1 MSRIRFRNQFMR
13 IFFSIQHLGSFLMYE
28 SVIREL
34 AARGHQLHLAVSRAE
49 SLGWEHTLERVLA
62 ENPQITWSWLSPS
75 PSTSAFWFELARTTR
90 LWADYLRYFEPHYA
104 SAPTLR
110 ARAEARVPPRLVRIS
125 QRPLFQTPKNRQH
138 LLNALRTL
146 ERALPPVREIRQ
158 QLREHR
164 PDVVVVTPLV
174 YLGSWQ
180 FEVLRAALAE
190 GLRTAFA
197 VGSWDHLSSKALIRD
212 LPQRIFVWNET
223 QKEEAVRL
231 HRVPADRVVVTGA
244 QCYDQWF
251 GRVPVRT
258 REEFCRH
265 VGLPA
270 DRPFILYVCSA
281 LFWGS
286 PMEAEFVHRW
296 VQSLRASAYPELCR
310 AGILVRPH
318 PARMAEWRTIDLSL
332 CDNVTLYGSN
342 PMDAGSKE
350 DYFES
355 LFYSCAV
362 VGLNTS
368 AFLEAAVVGRPLHTI
383 LAPEFAE
390 NQEGTLHFHYLR
402 NVGGGVLQT
411 SRRFDEHH
419 AQLVVS
425 LRDPE
430 WRAAASRQFVR
441 EFIRPRGLDV
451 PATPVFCDAVD
462 DLLQATVPHPERTPA
477 RLVLLRWLAYP
488 MFLILRR
495 AYGTELFRD
504 DWKRNDPEHQRRLDL
519 RERERQ
525 SRRRAAEDARRL
537 RKQRRA
543 EKAAVREA
551 AVQAARAE
559 RTEGEA
565 EKARRLQAKVREKRA
580 RARQRGRAATRAR
593 LTQGAK
599 GWLSRWRPGGQ
610 GQPT

>member
-1 MSRIRFRNQFMR
+1 MR
-13 IFFSIQHLGSFLMYE
+13 IFFSMQHLGSFLVYE
-28 SVIREL
+28 PVIREL

-49 SLGWEHTLERVLA
+49 SLGWEHALESVLA
-62 ENPQITWSWLSPS
+62 SNPRITWSRLSPS
-75 PSTSAFWFELARTTR
+75 PSTSAFWFELAKTTR
-90 LWADYLRYFEPHYA
+90 LWADYLRYFEPDYA
-104 SAPTLR
+104 SAPKLR
-110 ARAEARVPPRLVRIS
+110 ARAEERVPPRLVRIS
-125 QRPLFQTPKNRQH
+125 QRPLFQTPKSRQR

-146 ERALPPVREIRQ
+146 ERALPPVREIQQ
-158 QLREHR
+158 QLREYR

-190 GLRTAFA
+190 GLRTVFA

-212 LPQRIFVWNET
+212 LPQRVFVWNET

-251 GRVPVRT
+251 GRVPLRT

-270 DRPFILYVCSA
+270 DRPFILYACSA

-286 PMEAEFVHRW
+286 PVEAEFVRRW
-296 VQSLRASAYPELCR
+296 VQSLRASAHQDLCSV
-310 AGILVRPH
+310 GILVRPH
-318 PARMAEWRTIDLSL
+318 PARLDEWRTIDLSS

-342 PMDAGSKE
+342 PMDPGSKE

-355 LFYSCAV
+355 LFYSSAV

-383 LAPEFAE
+383 LATEFSE

-402 NVGGGVLQT
+402 NVGGGVLQA
-411 SRRFDEHH
+411 SRNFDEHH

-430 WRAAASRQFVR
+430 WRAAVSRQFVH

-451 PATPVFCDAVD
+451 PATPVFCDAID
-462 DLLQATVPHPERTPA
+462 DLLQARAPRPERTSA

-504 DWKRNDPEHQRRLDL
+504 DWRRNDPEHQRRLDL
-519 RERERQ
+519 RERDRQ
-525 SRRRAAEDARRL
+525 TRRRAAEDTKRQRS
-537 RKQRRA
+537 RRRA
-543 EKAAVREA
+543 EKVAVRA
-551 AVQAARAE
+551 TAVQASRAE
-559 RTEGEA
+559 RTKGEA

-580 RARQRGRAATRAR
+580 RARQRERAATRAR
-593 LTQGAK
+593 LKQGAK
-599 GWLSRWRPGGQ
+599 RWLSRWRPGRH